1 MRTRSGSSST
11 HPSTP
16 ANLPKLTA
24 LRGRRYTFGAVA
36 SDNPESGA
44 GQPTAGPDVREQ
56 GFGLQLHAL
65 DGGSVDGGGV
75 DGGAVL
81 HLGGRIDPTNVGR
94 FRDRCHAVMEAGY
107 LRLILDCTAL
117 DTLSGTAIGAFAALQ
132 RRLRRRGGDLVLQG
146 LREPD
151 HDLFRLLGFA
161 DLIPVALDLE
171 EAVSHLASPGQTA
184 PAVLFPHVLECPTC
198 TTRLRAVKP
207 GRFRCSS
214 CQAVLAINHG
224 AQVFAA

>member
-1 MRTRSGSSST
+1 M
-11 HPSTP
+11 
-16 ANLPKLTA
+16 TA
-24 LRGRRYTFGAVA
+24 LRGRGYTFGAVP
-36 SDNPESGA
+36 SDNSEPGA
-44 GQPTAGPDVREQ
+44 GQPTEGPDVREQ
-56 GFGLQLHAL
+56 GFGLQLRAL
-65 DGGSVDGGGV
+65 GNIDSGGI

-94 FRDRCHAVMEAGY
+94 FRDRCDAVVEAGY
-107 LRLILDCTAL
+107 LRLILECTAL

-132 RRLRRRGGDLVLQG
+132 RHLRRRGGDLVLLN

-151 HDLFRLLGFA
+151 HELFRLLGFA
-161 DLIPVALDLE
+161 DLIPVALDVE
-171 EAVSHLASPGQTA
+171 EAVSHLASPGQAA

>member
-1 MRTRSGSSST
+1 M
-11 HPSTP
+11 
-16 ANLPKLTA
+16 TA
-24 LRGRRYTFGAVA
+24 LRGRGYTFGAVP
-36 SDNPESGA
+36 SDNSEPGA
-44 GQPTAGPDVREQ
+44 GQPTEGPDVREQ
-56 GFGLQLHAL
+56 GFGLQLRAL
-65 DGGSVDGGGV
+65 GNIDSGGADGC
-75 DGGAVL
+75 AVL

-94 FRDRCHAVMEAGY
+94 FRDRCDAVVEAGY
-107 LRLILDCTAL
+107 LRLILECTAL

-132 RRLRRRGGDLVLQG
+132 RHLRRRGGDLVLLN

-151 HDLFRLLGFA
+151 HELFQLLGFA
-161 DLIPVALDLE
+161 DLIPVALDVE
-171 EAVSHLASPGQTA
+171 EAVSHLASPGQAA

>member
-1 MRTRSGSSST
+1 M
-11 HPSTP
+11 
-16 ANLPKLTA
+16 TA
-24 LRGRRYTFGAVA
+24 LRGRGYTFGAVP
-36 SDNPESGA
+36 SDNSEPGA
-44 GQPTAGPDVREQ
+44 GQPTEGPDVREQ
-56 GFGLQLHAL
+56 GFGLQLRAL
-65 DGGSVDGGGV
+65 GNIDSGEADGC
-75 DGGAVL
+75 AVL

-94 FRDRCHAVMEAGY
+94 FRDRCDAVVEAGY
-107 LRLILDCTAL
+107 LRLILECTAL

-132 RRLRRRGGDLVLQG
+132 RHLRRRGGDLVLLN

-151 HDLFRLLGFA
+151 HELFRLLGFA
-161 DLIPVALDLE
+161 DLIPVALDVE
-171 EAVSHLASPGQTA
+171 EAVSHLASPGQAA

>member
-24 LRGRRYTFGAVA
+24 LRGRRYTFVAVP
-36 SDNPESGA
+36 SDKPEPGA

-56 GFGLQLHAL
+56 GFGLQLRAL
-65 DGGSVDGGGV
+65 GSIDSGGA

-107 LRLILDCTAL
+107 FRLILDCTAL

>member
-1 MRTRSGSSST
+1 M
-11 HPSTP
+11 
-16 ANLPKLTA
+16 TA
-24 LRGRRYTFGAVA
+24 LRGRGYTFGAVP
-36 SDNPESGA
+36 SDNSEPGA
-44 GQPTAGPDVREQ
+44 GQPTEGPDVREQ
-56 GFGLQLHAL
+56 GFGLQLRAL
-65 DGGSVDGGGV
+65 GNIDSGGADGC
-75 DGGAVL
+75 AVL

-94 FRDRCHAVMEAGY
+94 FRDRCDAVVEAGY
-107 LRLILDCTAL
+107 LRLILECTAL

-132 RRLRRRGGDLVLQG
+132 RHLRRRGGDLVLLN

-151 HDLFRLLGFA
+151 HELFRLLGFA
-161 DLIPVALDLE
+161 DLIPVALDVE
-171 EAVSHLASPGQTA
+171 EAVSHLASPGQAA

-198 TTRLRAVKP
+198 MTRLRAVKP